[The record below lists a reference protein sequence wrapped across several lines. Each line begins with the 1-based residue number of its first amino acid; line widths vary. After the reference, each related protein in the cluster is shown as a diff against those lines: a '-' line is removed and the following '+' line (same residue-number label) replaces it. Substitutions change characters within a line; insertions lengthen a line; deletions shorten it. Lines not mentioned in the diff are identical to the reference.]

1 MNHPERPA
9 VPASDIAAARL
20 LLQKMGIDPAD
31 LLQEPAESPQVPT
44 FADYIPRVS
53 QAVSDGTRRVYRTYW
68 NRVVEAWGPRP
79 ITSVSPLEISQ
90 LAEDIKAN
98 VVARRNARGGRCAA
112 EHLIGALRCMYSH
125 AVADRLLSEAENPAA
140 RVPKPRRLPTARTAL
155 PDGRLAEISAI
166 AASTGNDPAL
176 DALIIRL
183 HAETACRRGGA
194 LALAPEDLDPEQCLI
209 RLHEKGGTERWQPVS
224 PTLMTHLLAHAEGR
238 GGLESRER
246 VLRYATGKPITSRRY
261 DYLWDRLGEHLPWVK
276 TQQVSTHWIRHT
288 ILTWVERRFGFAV
301 AQAYAGHQNASQ
313 GTRAMGATGTYVRA
327 DLPEVATALSVLTG
341 EPHPLVPEGPRNEIN
356 HPLADPS
363 LSKSQTVRPKP
374 NPPFRAARRAPRH
387 GKRPRA
393 GQALSERA
401 PIGSVSTTSRTG
413 GLYAAHRTTG
423 SGSRNR
429 RVASS
434 SHA

>member
-1 MNHPERPA
+1 
-9 VPASDIAAARL
+9 
-20 LLQKMGIDPAD
+20 
-31 LLQEPAESPQVPT
+31 
-44 FADYIPRVS
+44 
-53 QAVSDGTRRVYRTYW
+53 
-68 NRVVEAWGPRP
+68 
-79 ITSVSPLEISQ
+79 
-90 LAEDIKAN
+90 
-98 VVARRNARGGRCAA
+98 
-112 EHLIGALRCMYSH
+112 MYSH
-125 AVADRLLSEAENPAA
+125 AVADRLLPEAENPAA

-194 LALAPEDLDPEQCLI
+194 LALAPEDLDHEQCLI

-313 GTRAMGATGTYVRA
+313 GARAMGATGTYVRA
-327 DLPEVATALSVLTG
+327 GLPEVATALSVLTG
-341 EPHPLVPEGPRNEIN
+341 EPHPFAPEGSRTDIN
-356 HPLADPS
+356 HSLGELGDP
-363 LSKSQTVRPKP
+363 
-374 NPPFRAARRAPRH
+374 
-387 GKRPRA
+387 
-393 GQALSERA
+393 
-401 PIGSVSTTSRTG
+401 
-413 GLYAAHRTTG
+413 
-423 SGSRNR
+423 
-429 RVASS
+429 
-434 SHA
+434 

>member
-1 MNHPERPA
+1 MNHPGRPA
-9 VPASDIAAARL
+9 ASASDIAAARL

-44 FADYIPRVS
+44 FADYIPSVS

-79 ITSVSPLEISQ
+79 ITSVSPLEVSQ

-125 AVADRLLSEAENPAA
+125 AVADRLLPEAENPAA
-140 RVPKPRRLPTARTAL
+140 RVPKPRRLPSARMAL
-155 PDGRLAEISAI
+155 PDGRLAEIGAV

-176 DALIIRL
+176 DSLIIRL

-209 RLHEKGGTERWQPVS
+209 RLHEKGGTVRWQPVS

-313 GTRAMGATGTYVRA
+313 GARAMGATGTYVRA
-327 DLPEVATALSVLTG
+327 GLPEVATALSVLTG
-341 EPHPLVPEGPRNEIN
+341 EPHPLAPEGSRTDIN
-356 HPLADPS
+356 HPLGELGDP
-363 LSKSQTVRPKP
+363 
-374 NPPFRAARRAPRH
+374 
-387 GKRPRA
+387 
-393 GQALSERA
+393 
-401 PIGSVSTTSRTG
+401 
-413 GLYAAHRTTG
+413 
-423 SGSRNR
+423 
-429 RVASS
+429 
-434 SHA
+434 